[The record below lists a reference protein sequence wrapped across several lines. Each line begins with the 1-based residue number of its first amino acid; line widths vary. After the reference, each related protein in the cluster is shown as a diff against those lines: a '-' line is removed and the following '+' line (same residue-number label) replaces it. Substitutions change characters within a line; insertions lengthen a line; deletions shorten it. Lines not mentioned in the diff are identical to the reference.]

1 MSDSGPQWGKTIVWG
16 SLSALC
22 YAALYHYAEEFIRLA
37 HTTVD
42 ACAVATGG
50 KTVYLIK
57 PDALECAARGGQMIV
72 GNLWHVWAPI
82 AVALAISYTH
92 GTFTGS
98 FWESLGFTAAKK

>member
-42 ACAVATGG
+42 ACAVATG
-50 KTVYLIK
+50 
-57 PDALECAARGGQMIV
+57 AR
-72 GNLWHVWAPI
+72 P
-82 AVALAISYTH
+82 ST
-92 GTFTGS
+92 
-98 FWESLGFTAAKK
+98 